1 MANWKT
7 QVGQLGMGAVVTGL
21 KAVRGRVSKGDYKR
35 MLATAIAQLLAL
47 HPDLGSRKARRRA
60 RKVTGAKPAKK
71 ILVKPG
77 RSGVRKTAE
86 ATAVAA
92 ATAGALKVVGAI
104 GKKVA
109 VKVDDA
115 LDSKRASP
123 TAARQRR
130 PANASPTA
138 DTVDA

>member
-71 ILVKPG
+71 ILVKPS
-77 RSGVRKTAE
+77 RSGARRTAE

-109 VKVDDA
+109 AKVDDA

-123 TAARQRR
+123 NAARPRR
-130 PANASPTA
+130 PSNASPTA
-138 DTVDA
+138 DTADA